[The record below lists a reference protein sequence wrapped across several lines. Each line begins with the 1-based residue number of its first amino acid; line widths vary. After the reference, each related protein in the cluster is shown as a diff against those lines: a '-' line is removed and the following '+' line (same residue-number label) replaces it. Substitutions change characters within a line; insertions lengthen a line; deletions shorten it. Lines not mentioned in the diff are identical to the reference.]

1 MSREFEIRREVE
13 LPGTPE
19 QVFDAVAT
27 GNGTAGWMFPTGEG
41 APSAVGE
48 EFAGHT
54 VTALDRPSHF
64 AVRVDGEDGWFNSL
78 DYRIER
84 RGSGALLRYVH
95 SGVMTGDWD
104 TQYDGADRHTDFYL
118 HSLGEYLAH
127 FSGRAVVY
135 VGAEGPAD
143 ALGEEAFAAVRAA
156 LGIGDGTT
164 VGDRVDVHLP
174 GVGPL
179 RAEVD
184 YLNDMFVGLRSDDA
198 LYRFYGRG
206 RMGMPVFAGHHL
218 FAPGADGEAAK
229 TAWEAWLSEVI
240 AGAPARTA

>member
-19 QVFDAVAT
+19 QVFAAVAT

-41 APSAVGE
+41 APSQVGE
-48 EFAGHT
+48 EFAGHRVT
-54 VTALDRPSHF
+54 VLDPPNHF
-64 AVRVDGEDGWFNSL
+64 AVRAEGEDGSVNSL

-95 SGVMTGDWD
+95 SGVITDDWD

-127 FSGRAVVY
+127 FAGRDVTY
-135 VGAEGPAD
+135 VGADGPKE
-143 ALGEEAFAAVRAA
+143 ALGPEAFAAVRAA
-156 LGIGDGTT
+156 LGVREDGA
-164 VGDRVDVHLP
+164 VGDRVDVELP
-174 GVGPL
+174 GIGRL
-179 RAEVD
+179 RGEVD
-184 YLNDMFVGLRSDDA
+184 YLDDMFIGVRADDA

-206 RMGMPVFAGHHL
+206 SMGMPVFAGHHL
-218 FAPGADGEAAK
+218 FAPGVDGPAAQA
-229 TAWEAWLSEVI
+229 AWEAWLAGVI
-240 AGAPARTA
+240 A